1 MDRRHRGAALV
12 GLSCRRS
19 GGWMS
24 RGGRLLR
31 PAGGGRPRSP
41 LIPRL
46 PPGTSWALMDAPR
59 VAPPW
64 MAEVSGGDTEVCCE
78 LISEDGV
85 FFMDVEPK

>member
-1 MDRRHRGAALV
+1 ML
-12 GLSCRRS
+12 
-19 GGWMS
+19 

-85 FFMDVEPK
+85 FFMDVEPN

>member
-1 MDRRHRGAALV
+1 MVVCFVPLEVAVLAHRSSLA
-12 GLSCRRS
+12 S
-19 GGWMS
+19 
-24 RGGRLLR
+24 
-31 PAGGGRPRSP
+31 
-41 LIPRL
+41 

-85 FFMDVEPK
+85 FFMDVEPN